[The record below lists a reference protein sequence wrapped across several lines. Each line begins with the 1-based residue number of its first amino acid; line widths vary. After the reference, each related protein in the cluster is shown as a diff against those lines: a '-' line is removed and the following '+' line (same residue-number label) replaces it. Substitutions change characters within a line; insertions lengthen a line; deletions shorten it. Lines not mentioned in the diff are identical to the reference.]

1 MHIEKLRMDRFGAC
15 ANLQLDSLT
24 DGMNVFFGPEGTGKK
39 TLVYFL
45 RAMLYGFQ
53 PSIRRRFL
61 SSGSHYFGGTLT
73 VSSPAGKS
81 TVSRYDDGTTEGKVT
96 VEHTDAAPLSCN
108 NLSDILPRISPTA
121 FERLYAVD
129 FDRRPSLNEL
139 WDEAQ
144 RCGID
149 VFARSADAVRLD
161 QLHHALRQL
170 RADLAALP
178 ALDETVETL
187 RQRRRG
193 LASEIQAAQSRA
205 EAERI
210 ELARRRKTLAE
221 DIAAV
226 ERQIESLRRELSD
239 LQRTI
244 AQGEGHRAELTRAL
258 QTSLHSP
265 PPGEKQ
271 MRLQEIDARLD
282 RWRSVLRE
290 MGLRRHTLQSDSGDQ
305 AIRNTGIVNRP
316 RDPRNH
322 LRSVETQLAKL
333 DAMVLSF
340 ESSTQ
345 CRCEQIRET
354 LRETARTL
362 REDVYRLCRELNTWE
377 AEVQQRESSGELSM
391 LIRCEAELDT
401 VIRGLT
407 TQRAALVEELRRDCG
422 DNSHLPSW
430 ERHLCGCQ
438 DHPRAVR
445 IDPSSQLH
453 KRELD
458 AVEAEL
464 DRLARRKE
472 KMQHDIDDLD
482 AERDDLVDQLRT
494 VDERVDQHGESGLTE
509 QIAELARIDEMVR
522 VAERREEILQS
533 ISAVEREIEQIT
545 SSGAGADLIQS
556 AAVLLR
562 RMSAGNLIG
571 LNRSSSG
578 ELTVLNEHGSRLDFD
593 SLNEGQ
599 KNLVYVSLSLEMV
612 TVLQR
617 RGVEFPV
624 VLSGLFTHLDSKL
637 VPETAEVL
645 CSFAN
650 LGQQMVVLTRFEHVA
665 SVFRLLNV
673 RVRNLE
679 PVRLAGDAA
688 APDSPRVLQP
698 WNSDE
703 FAGDLTDRVRGTDGN
718 REAAESLV
726 GADRFGSVSD
736 AESREKPAFH
746 LTESHSIEHAPSI
759 DRANVDRLRKI
770 GILRVGDLL
779 RVAPAAVASEL
790 RYAGITAEMFA
801 NWQAQARL
809 VCQVP
814 NLRPYDARILVA
826 CGIVTPAALQ
836 GVSHRDLREMV
847 RDFASSPDGQA
858 VLLSGTEYELS
869 RVTAWI
875 KAARRDY
882 EATKE
887 EARLKSKDDA
897 VVSPQPEVT
906 EAGGASRQAGSRRGA
921 KSSESGRS
929 SRKAASAPSE
939 GDRILKMP
947 NHEGLR
953 FFLGRRSPIVD
964 APSIG
969 SRTAEQLTAVGV
981 KTVSDLLRA
990 NPDDLAA
997 ELQNRRIHANVIRQW
1012 QQQTILACR
1021 IPQLRGHDAQILVA
1035 IGITE
1040 PEQLASA
1047 DADELFHKVQSFIDT
1062 KEGKRV
1068 TRLGSEP
1075 DLAEVREWINW
1086 SSAARS
1092 LNAA

>member
-1 MHIEKLRMDRFGAC
+1 VHVEKLRLDRFGAC

-61 SSGSHYFGGTLT
+61 NGGSSHFGGTLT
-73 VSSPAGKS
+73 VVGPAGKS
-81 TVSRYDDGTTEGKVT
+81 TINRHDDGTTDGKVT
-96 VEHTDAAPLSCN
+96 VEHNEAAPVARN
-108 NLSDILPRISPTA
+108 DLSDILPRISSTA
-121 FERLYAVD
+121 FERFYAID
-129 FDRRPSLNEL
+129 FDRRPSLKEL

-149 VFARSADAVRLD
+149 VHARSADAVRLD
-161 QLHHALRQL
+161 QLHHSLRQL
-170 RADLAALP
+170 REDLAALP
-178 ALDETVETL
+178 SPDAAIESL

-193 LASEIQAAQSRA
+193 LAAEIQAAQSRA

-221 DIAAV
+221 DIASV
-226 ERQIESLRRELSD
+226 ERQIDSMRRELSD
-239 LQRTI
+239 LLRTI
-244 AQGEGHRAELTRAL
+244 AQGEGHRTELMRAL
-258 QTSLHSP
+258 QASLHSP

-271 MRLQEIDARLD
+271 MRLQEIDARLE

-316 RDPRNH
+316 RDPRHH
-322 LRSVETQLAKL
+322 LRSVESQLAKL
-333 DAMVLSF
+333 EAMALSF

-345 CRCEQIRET
+345 CRCEQMREM
-354 LRETARTL
+354 LRETTRTL

-377 AEVQQRESSGELSM
+377 ADVQQRESSGELAM
-391 LIRCEAELDT
+391 LTRCEAELDT

-407 TQRAALVEELRRDCG
+407 TQRSALVEEIRMECG
-422 DNSHLPSW
+422 DTSHLPTW

-445 IDPSSQLH
+445 IDPASQVH
-453 KRELD
+453 KRELE

-494 VDERVDQHGESGLTE
+494 VDERVDEHGEKGLAE

-522 VAERREEILQS
+522 IAERREEIEQA

-545 SSGAGADLIQS
+545 SSGAGADLIQN

-578 ELTVLNEHGSRLDFD
+578 DLAVLNEHGTRLDYE
-593 SLNEGQ
+593 SLSEGQ
-599 KNLVYVSLSLEMV
+599 KNLVYVSLCLEMV

-617 RGVEFPV
+617 RGVDLPI

-650 LGQQMVVLTRFEHVA
+650 LGQQVVVLTRFEHVA

-679 PVRLAGDAA
+679 PVRLAADAILA
-688 APDSPRVLQP
+688 DSSRGMQP
-698 WNSDE
+698 WNSEE
-703 FAGDLTDRVRGTDGN
+703 FAGESSGRIPNADGN
-718 REAAESLV
+718 RD
-726 GADRFGSVSD
+726 GFGDESD
-736 AESREKPAFH
+736 AASGEKTVFH

-759 DRANVDRLRKI
+759 DRTNVDRLRKI

-826 CGIVTPAALQ
+826 CGIVTPAALR
-836 GVSHRDLREMV
+836 GVSHRELREMV

-869 RVTAWI
+869 RVTEWI

-887 EARLKSKDDA
+887 EARLHSHGDSDA
-897 VVSPQPEVT
+897 SDESEGT
-906 EAGGASRQAGSRRGA
+906 GAGEPGRQTGSRRAG
-921 KSSESGRS
+921 KGSESGRS
-929 SRKAASAPSE
+929 SRKAVRAPSDD
-939 GDRILKMP
+939 DRILKMP
-947 NHEGLR
+947 NHEEWR

-969 SRTAEQLTAVGV
+969 SRTAEQLSAVGV
-981 KTVSDLLRA
+981 KTVADLLKV

-997 ELQNRRIHANVIRQW
+997 RLQNRRIHANVIRQW

-1021 IPQLRGHDAQILVA
+1021 IPQLRGHDAQILVG

-1040 PEQLASA
+1040 PEQLAGA
-1047 DADELFHKVQSFIDT
+1047 DADELFEQVQSFIET